1 MSLIRLRSREWVRIK
16 PSLIRNRVYRSCTIE
31 LTMILV

>member
-16 PSLIRNRVYRSCTIE
+16 PSLIRNRVHRSATIE
-31 LTMILV
+31 LPMIPV